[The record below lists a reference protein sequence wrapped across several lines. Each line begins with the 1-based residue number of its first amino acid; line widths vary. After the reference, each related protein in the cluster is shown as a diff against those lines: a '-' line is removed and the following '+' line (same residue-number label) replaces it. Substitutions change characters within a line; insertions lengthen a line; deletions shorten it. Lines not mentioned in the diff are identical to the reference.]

1 MTSVVRTFRKDPDA
15 VLDFGLDWQEWLE
28 SADVIA
34 SSAWTVAPTG
44 LTTFS
49 ESFDDTK
56 TVVWCSGGL
65 PGTTYTL
72 SNRIATDDGRGDD
85 RSIEIVVTER

>member
-1 MTSVVRTFRKDPDA
+1 MSNAVRTFRKDPDA
-15 VLDFGLDWQEWLE
+15 VLDFGLDWSDWLE

-34 SSAWTVAPTG
+34 ASAWTSTPIG
-44 LTTFS
+44 LTLAS

-56 TVVWCSGGL
+56 AVVWCSGGL

-72 SNRIATDDGRGDD
+72 TNRITTDDGRTDD
-85 RSIEIVVTER
+85 RSIEVVVTER